1 MTVGPWLDR
10 SCCRRNAIRAPRGPY
25 AVGFPWPRPSS
36 GRWPG
41 RRCHASRPAGHRQS
55 VPSSGGDRPDARPIP
70 PGRLP
75 ALSMPPGRSG
85 PLQRS
90 AVAAVEWEPGS
101 RMARRV
107 RDGRCAGEAC
117 AGLDRRSCPSVE
129 LQRPSRH
136 RRAHHPGRGLLLRG
150 VQPTVEG
157 PGRDRAPVAGPQGRA
172 WPGPV
177 HLAPARRTSEVAVI
191 QGEIA
196 YPREGHTEWWMRHP
210 QPDEPTVEP
219 PNQP

>member
-85 PLQRS
+85 PLWRS
-90 AVAAVEWEPGS
+90 AVAAVEWAPGS

-107 RDGRCAGEAC
+107 RDGRCPGSAC
-117 AGLDRRSCPSVE
+117 AGLDRRLCPSVE

-136 RRAHHPGRGLLLRG
+136 PRKLHLPDHRQKLVAWACRGDIGPDQASRQDGPMNQVGRPRGSARR
-150 VQPTVEG
+150 PTVVQESLAG
-157 PGRDRAPVAGPQGRA
+157 QAIQERVRLEDLDAKADR
-172 WPGPV
+172 
-177 HLAPARRTSEVAVI
+177 I
-191 QGEIA
+191 
-196 YPREGHTEWWMRHP
+196 
-210 QPDEPTVEP
+210 
-219 PNQP
+219 